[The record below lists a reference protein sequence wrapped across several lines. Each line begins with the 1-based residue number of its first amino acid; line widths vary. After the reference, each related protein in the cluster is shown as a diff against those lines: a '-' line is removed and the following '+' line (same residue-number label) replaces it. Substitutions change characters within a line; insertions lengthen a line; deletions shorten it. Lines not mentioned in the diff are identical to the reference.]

1 MWARWLLTF
10 RVLTSSSTCFAFCL
24 RDADALNVSQLHS
37 FRELMRDEA
46 ESDLIADGWH
56 WEAFEE
62 LELLGHLDPA
72 SHRALG
78 GDAYGRLSADGRE
91 HLRTIDNHS

>member
-1 MWARWLLTF
+1 MGEVAVDLPSFNELLDLL
-10 RVLTSSSTCFAFCL
+10 RIRL

>member
-1 MWARWLLTF
+1 VDEVAVDVPSFNELLDLL
-10 RVLTSSSTCFAFCL
+10 RIRL
-24 RDADALNVSQLHS
+24 RDADALDVSQLHS
-37 FRELMRDEA
+37 FRELMRAEA

-91 HLRTIDNHS
+91 HVRMIDNHS

>member
-1 MWARWLLTF
+1 MGEVAVDVPSFNELLDLL
-10 RVLTSSSTCFAFCL
+10 RIRL

>member
-1 MWARWLLTF
+1 VGEVAVDLPSFNELLDLL
-10 RVLTSSSTCFAFCL
+10 RIRL

-37 FRELMRDEA
+37 FRELMRHEA

>member
-1 MWARWLLTF
+1 MGEVAVDLPSFNELLDLL
-10 RVLTSSSTCFAFCL
+10 RIRL

-37 FRELMRDEA
+37 FRELMRHEA

>member
-1 MWARWLLTF
+1 VDEVAVDLPSFNELLDLL
-10 RVLTSSSTCFAFCL
+10 RVRL

-37 FRELMRDEA
+37 FRELMRQEA

-91 HLRTIDNHS
+91 HLRTTDNHS

>member
-1 MWARWLLTF
+1 MGEVAVDLPSFNELLDLL
-10 RVLTSSSTCFAFCL
+10 RIRL

-37 FRELMRDEA
+37 FRELMRHEA
-46 ESDLIADGWH
+46 ESDLIAYGWH

>member
-1 MWARWLLTF
+1 MGEVAVDLPSFNELLDLL
-10 RVLTSSSTCFAFCL
+10 RIRL

-62 LELLGHLDPA
+62 LELLEHLDPA

>member
-1 MWARWLLTF
+1 MGEVAVDLPSFNELLDLL
-10 RVLTSSSTCFAFCL
+10 RIRL

-37 FRELMRDEA
+37 FRELMRHEA

-56 WEAFEE
+56 WEAYEE

-91 HLRTIDNHS
+91 HLRTI

>member
-1 MWARWLLTF
+1 MGEVAVDVPSFNELLDLL
-10 RVLTSSSTCFAFCL
+10 RIRL

-37 FRELMRDEA
+37 FRELMRHEA

>member
-1 MWARWLLTF
+1 VDEVAVDVPSFNELLDLL
-10 RVLTSSSTCFAFCL
+10 RIRL
-24 RDADALNVSQLHS
+24 RDADALDVSQLHS

-91 HLRTIDNHS
+91 HVRTIDNHS

>member
-1 MWARWLLTF
+1 MGEVAVDLPSSNELLDLL
-10 RVLTSSSTCFAFCL
+10 RIRL

>member
-1 MWARWLLTF
+1 VGEVAVDLPSFNELLDLL
-10 RVLTSSSTCFAFCL
+10 RVRL

>member
-1 MWARWLLTF
+1 MGEVAVDVPSFNELLDLL
-10 RVLTSSSTCFAFCL
+10 RIRL

-78 GDAYGRLSADGRE
+78 GDAY
-91 HLRTIDNHS
+91 

>member
-1 MWARWLLTF
+1 VDEVAVDVPSFNELLDLL
-10 RVLTSSSTCFAFCL
+10 RIRL
-24 RDADALNVSQLHS
+24 RDADALDVSQLHS

-91 HLRTIDNHS
+91 HVRPIDNHS

>member
-1 MWARWLLTF
+1 MGEVAVDLPSFNELLDLL
-10 RVLTSSSTCFAFCL
+10 RIRL

-91 HLRTIDNHS
+91 HLRAIDNHS

>member
-1 MWARWLLTF
+1 MGEVAVDLPSFNELLDLL
-10 RVLTSSSTCFAFCL
+10 RIRL

-37 FRELMRDEA
+37 FRELMRHEA

-62 LELLGHLDPA
+62 LELLEHLDPA

>member
-1 MWARWLLTF
+1 MGEVAVDLPSFNELLDLL
-10 RVLTSSSTCFAFCL
+10 RIRL

-72 SHRALG
+72 SHGALG

-91 HLRTIDNHS
+91 HQNN

>member
-1 MWARWLLTF
+1 VDEVAVDLPSFNELLDLL
-10 RVLTSSSTCFAFCL
+10 RIRL

-78 GDAYGRLSADGRE
+78 GDAYGRLAAEGRE
-91 HLRTIDNHS
+91 HVRTIDNHS

>member
-1 MWARWLLTF
+1 MSAAATTNRSTEASTSRTCISLLPITATPIAAR
-10 RVLTSSSTCFAFCL
+10 C
-24 RDADALNVSQLHS
+24 
-37 FRELMRDEA
+37 
-46 ESDLIADGWH
+46 H
-56 WEAFEE
+56 WEPFEE
-62 LELLGHLDPA
+62 LEVLGQLHPA

>member
-1 MWARWLLTF
+1 MDEVAVDVPSFNELLDLL
-10 RVLTSSSTCFAFCL
+10 RIRL
-24 RDADALNVSQLHS
+24 RDADALDVSQLHS

-91 HLRTIDNHS
+91 HVRTIDNHS

>member
-1 MWARWLLTF
+1 VGEVAVDLPSFNELLDLL
-10 RVLTSSSTCFAFCL
+10 RIRL
-24 RDADALNVSQLHS
+24 RDADALNVSQLHI

>member
-1 MWARWLLTF
+1 VGEVAVDLPSFNELLDLL
-10 RVLTSSSTCFAFCL
+10 RIRL

-62 LELLGHLDPA
+62 LELLEHLDPA